1 MAMLLLAG
9 DIGGTKTVFAL
20 YEHGHDRCEVVA
32 TARYASR
39 DYPQFEH
46 VLRAFLQGRR
56 VDAAGL
62 AVAGPVLDGRC
73 KTTNL
78 PWELD
83 DQALAREL
91 GAPVGLCNDFSA
103 TVLGIPELAR
113 GDLDVLAE
121 GERDPAGPIAV
132 VGAGT
137 GLGEA
142 IGVPTVHGL
151 RVLPS
156 EGGHADFAAR
166 DETEIALLRFLRT
179 RVGGR
184 VSVERA
190 VSGPGLIAIYEFV
203 RAHDIAESNA
213 ETEAQM
219 LAGDAAEVI
228 GRRGEGG
235 EDPACAHAL
244 ALFMSLYGAEAG
256 NLALKTLP
264 SGGLFV
270 AGGIAPK
277 LIATLKRGEFMGALL
292 DKGRMRPVLERMHV
306 AVVMNPQVGLLGAR
320 SLATMVYR
328 SSQAP

>member
-1 MAMLLLAG
+1 MLLLAA
-9 DIGGTKTVFAL
+9 DIGGTKTDLAL
-20 YEHGHDRCEVVA
+20 YEQVGDRFVVA
-32 TARYASR
+32 ASGRYASR
-39 DYPQFEH
+39 DHRSFEQ
-46 VLRAFLQGRR
+46 VLRAFVQGRS
-56 VDAAGL
+56 VHAAGL
-62 AVAGPVLDGRC
+62 AVAGPVVEGRC

-83 DQALAREL
+83 ERALAHEL

-103 TVLGIPELAR
+103 VVLGIPELAR
-113 GDLDVLAE
+113 TDLALLSE
-121 GERDPAGPIAV
+121 GERDPDGPIAV
-132 VGAGT
+132 IGAGT

-142 IGVPTVHGL
+142 IGVPTGRGL

-156 EGGHADFAAR
+156 EGGHADFAPR
-166 DETEIALLRFLRT
+166 DETEIELLRFLRT

-190 VSGPGLIAIYEFV
+190 VSGPGLIAVYEFV
-203 RAHDIAESNA
+203 CAHERARVDP

-219 LAGDAAEVI
+219 RQGDAAEVI
-228 GRRGEGG
+228 GRRGEAG
-235 EDPACAHAL
+235 EDAACARAV

-277 LIATLKRGEFMGALL
+277 LIATLHRGEFMRALL
-292 DKGRMRPVLERMHV
+292 DKGRIRPVLERVPV
-306 AVVMNPQVGLLGAR
+306 AVVMNPQVSLLGAR
-320 SLATMVYR
+320 ALASMVYKTN
-328 SSQAP
+328 QAP